1 MDTLH
6 ARVWSWA
13 GILLIGAAVAVR
25 GQDTAS
31 PPNRPVEKQL
41 KDMAEN
47 VRKNAPDAAQ
57 VFDDGVKEIAATGIV
72 ERAPKVGDTVKMFEL
87 PDASGKP
94 VRLAH
99 LLAQGPVVLTW
110 YRGGWCPYCNIGL
123 RGLLQA
129 EPKIREQG
137 ATLVAVTPELPD
149 MAADTV
155 KRNDLTFVV
164 LTDKGNSVARQYKIV
179 YRLPETVSATMKS
192 FKVDLEKR
200 NGDSSDE
207 LPLSVTYVLDPKGV
221 IRWAFVDAD
230 YRKRAEP
237 ADIVEALRALKR

>member
-1 MDTLH
+1 M
-6 ARVWSWA
+6 
-13 GILLIGAAVAVR
+13 IFAAVAVH
-25 GQDTAS
+25 GQDNAS
-31 PPNRPVEKQL
+31 SPNRPVEKQL
-41 KDMAEN
+41 KEMAEG
-47 VRKNAPDAAQ
+47 VRKAAPDAAQ
-57 VFDDGVKEIAATGIV
+57 VFDDGIKQIAATGIV

-87 PDASGKP
+87 PDASGRP
-94 VRLAH
+94 VKLAD
-99 LLAQGPVVLTW
+99 LLAQGPIVLTW

-129 EPKIREQG
+129 EPKIREEG

-155 KRNDLTFVV
+155 KKNDLTFVV

-179 YRLPETVSATMKS
+179 YRVPEKVSAAMKS
-192 FKVDLEKR
+192 FKVDLATR

-207 LPLSVTYVLDPKGV
+207 LPLGVTYIIDPKGV
-221 IRWAFVDAD
+221 VRWAFVDAD

-237 ADIVEALRALKR
+237 ADIIEALRALKR